1 MHSCTV
7 FQERYWFNCTPQCT
21 VTSTY
26 ETFKW
31 SQVEELQTIRRH
43 QTKSQC
49 FRGLLEGISTRP
61 NANLNWTTRCMFRVV
76 RPTSLPERERE
87 TSASERTRREIRVRQ
102 EKQEPTTWHLTTSLH
117 ILFSSSFRRLL
128 WIQHQIHKYR
138 TGCAMY
144 AITGR
149 LTCKLRV
156 LFKLITVSVPCLI
169 FALCENRV

>member
-76 RPTSLPERERE
+76 RPTSLPERERDVGKWKDTKRNQSTAREARADHVAFNNIAPYSIPFRIILSE
-87 TSASERTRREIRVRQ
+87 TIMNST
-102 EKQEPTTWHLTTSLH
+102 PNP
-117 ILFSSSFRRLL
+117 
-128 WIQHQIHKYR
+128 QIYR

-156 LFKLITVSVPCLI
+156 
-169 FALCENRV
+169 